1 MANAFRK
8 YFLVKDAKAKGTQ
21 SPMENDC
28 GEFKQLSKGK
38 KKNSCLNSLRT
49 PDLKCSMGVRKFEQR
64 YVVRL
69 ISTLQY
75 CSK

>member
-1 MANAFRK
+1 MANTFRK

-38 KKNSCLNSLRT
+38 KNKQLSQFICEHR
-49 PDLKCSMGVRKFEQR
+49 
-64 YVVRL
+64 
-69 ISTLQY
+69 I
-75 CSK
+75 